1 MKSPILHLTIVLLL
15 SSTTTLFAQNESET
29 QEPAYYIKS
38 IFFGGGS
45 YHIDEGQVNELQEFL
60 DQFEPIEEY
69 EILIQS
75 HTDNIGSVDYNNW
88 LSNRRGEMTK
98 YHIVEH
104 GIPFELLSNEDFG
117 EYTPDFDNDTWKG
130 RQANRRVD
138 VIIRRIV
145 F

>member
-1 MKSPILHLTIVLLL
+1 MKSPIVHLIIVCLFC
-15 SSTTTLFAQNESET
+15 SVSTLTAQSET

-45 YHIDEGQVNELQEFL
+45 YQIDEGQVEELQEFL
-60 DQFEPIEEY
+60 DQFDPIDEY

-75 HTDNIGSVDYNNW
+75 HTDNIGSVEYNNW
-88 LSNRRGEMTK
+88 LSSRRGEMTK
-98 YHIVEH
+98 FYIIDH
-104 GIPFELLSNEDFG
+104 GIPVELLSNEDFG

>member
-1 MKSPILHLTIVLLL
+1 MKSPILPLTIVLLL
-15 SSTTTLFAQNESET
+15 FSYTSLFAQKDLE
-29 QEPAYYIKS
+29 EPAYHIKS

-45 YHIDEGQVNELQEFL
+45 YHIDDQQLQELQDFL
-60 DQFEPIEEY
+60 DQFEPIGEY

-75 HTDNIGSVDYNNW
+75 HTDNIGSAEYNNW

-98 YHIVEH
+98 YLILEH
-104 GIPFELLSNEDFG
+104 GIPSEILIIEDFG